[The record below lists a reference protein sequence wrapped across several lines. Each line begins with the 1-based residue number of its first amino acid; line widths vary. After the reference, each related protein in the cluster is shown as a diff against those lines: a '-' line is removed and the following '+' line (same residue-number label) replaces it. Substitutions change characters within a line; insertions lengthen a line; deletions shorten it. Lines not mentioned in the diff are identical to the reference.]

1 MIRYRDISVILTRQ
15 ISVCAFV
22 LDGRRTEV
30 GPGDDLVDVEGSMI
44 AAIVVVWVDMD
55 NLVPCLSQSACRSE
69 NRKEIQRG
77 ERRTQQGLKTGGRFQ
92 GGRRPSP

>member
-1 MIRYRDISVILTRQ
+1 MIRYGDKSVPLTRQ
-15 ISVCAFV
+15 IFVCPFV

-30 GPGDDLVDVEGSMI
+30 GPGDDLVDAEGSVI

-55 NLVPCLSQSACRSE
+55 DLVSCLSQSACRSE
-69 NRKEIQRG
+69 HRKEIQRD
-77 ERRTQQGLKTGGRFQ
+77 ERRTRRGLKTEGRFQ